1 MDIEFD
7 VKITPW
13 VLYDFKLQH
22 TYKKAVTILA
32 TAAGFVAL
40 YLAYVRPEQRILLI
54 IIGAVLIAY
63 EPLTALYRSF
73 VQAKMLPAF
82 QKPLHYRLCEEG
94 IEISQDGEK
103 QMATWEQCMK
113 ACNTRK
119 SIFVY
124 TSKSNAFIFPRTD
137 LGEQTEAVI
146 GYIATHVSPDVMK
159 IRF

>member
-22 TYKKAVTILA
+22 TYRKAITILA
-32 TAAGFVAL
+32 TAAGFVAI
-40 YLAYVRPEQRILLI
+40 YLSFVREQQKLLLLF
-54 IIGAVLIAY
+54 IGIALIAY

-82 QKPLHYRLCEEG
+82 QQPLHYRLSEEG
-94 IEISQDGEK
+94 IEISQGEEK
-103 QMATWEQCMK
+103 QMATWEQCVK

-124 TSKSNAFIFPRTD
+124 TSKSNAFIFPRAD
-137 LGEQTEAVI
+137 LGSQTEEVI
-146 GYIATHVSPDVMK
+146 GYIAMHIPPDIMK